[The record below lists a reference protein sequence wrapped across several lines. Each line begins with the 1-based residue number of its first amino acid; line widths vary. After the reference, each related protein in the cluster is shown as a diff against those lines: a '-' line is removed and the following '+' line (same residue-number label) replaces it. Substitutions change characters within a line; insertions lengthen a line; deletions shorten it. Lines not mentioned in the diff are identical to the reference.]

1 VQRWFDNY
9 MSNDVDNRKCIATVI
24 GYAGAALVAIAA
36 CSENL
41 EKYLFATGT
50 FWILAGT
57 FIAACWAWEMH
68 CHGENDEK

>member
-1 VQRWFDNY
+1 MKTQPGG
-9 MSNDVDNRKCIATVI
+9 RKCLVKVV

-36 CSENL
+36 CAENL

-57 FIAACWAWEMH
+57 FIAACWARETY
-68 CHGENDEK
+68 CPGEQDEE